1 MFTLFSIDLTVQY
14 ILHSFKTV
22 NAATLG
28 SQPNHSYAPVNS
40 KFKIINSQVS
50 WDAQQAWE
58 ISENNETT
66 ETQIQETGA
75 AQLASWKLD
84 GLETSSVLMLLIF
97 EETSTVVMHY
107 EKELNFVMMVGI
119 NVYLLRLFLEILQA
133 AVISVLQQINTS
145 V

>member
-14 ILHSFKTV
+14 IFHSFKTV